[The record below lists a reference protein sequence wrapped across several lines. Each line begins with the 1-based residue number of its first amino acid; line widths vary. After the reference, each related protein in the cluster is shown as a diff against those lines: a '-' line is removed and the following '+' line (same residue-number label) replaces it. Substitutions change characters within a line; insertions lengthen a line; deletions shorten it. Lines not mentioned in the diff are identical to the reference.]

1 MSMHKL
7 LSASRLGLIAGATLA
22 LWTSACSVAPTYEKP
37 TMPMAS
43 AYKEASGQWVAV
55 DATPVRQNEKWWQLM
70 GSTELNDLVERA
82 TQDNLQIQVLLARQ
96 SSANAFV
103 KANEAAYSPQV
114 TLAGGDQQNRQSD
127 SRPLRGA
134 TQPPTYQNNFAYLN
148 ATYELDLFG
157 RIQNSVSSATAL
169 SAAAQADVQALRLV
183 VQSNIVST
191 YCIIQSLDTQIKVQ
205 TSVVELLK
213 RRETILGSRLQQ
225 GFDAPTVGY
234 RSQTQTD
241 AQVLR
246 LGELKTRR
254 AQFEHVLATLVGVA
268 PAQFSLPA
276 GDIQRIKLPSI
287 PASVPSELLVRR
299 PDILSAEKKVE
310 AANADIGVAKSAFF
324 PSLVLGALGGVQ
336 NTGNR
341 WLFSAPDRF
350 WTVGPTLFATV
361 FDGGRRDALVD
372 QAVARN
378 QETIAAYKA
387 TVINSFKEVE
397 DLLAELNNLK
407 ATTQNVQRSSIASA
421 KNDKVAQAQFQ
432 LGASSWLDTI
442 DPAIQKA
449 QAEILLIDHQTQ
461 LLVQTSAL
469 IKALGGYWQ

>member
-1 MSMHKL
+1 MQKL
-7 LSASRLGLIAGATLA
+7 PASRLGLITGATLA
-22 LWTSACSVAPTYEKP
+22 LWTSACSVAPAYDKP
-37 TMPMAS
+37 TLPMAA

-55 DATPVRQNEKWWQLM
+55 DATRARQNEKWWYLL
-70 GSTELNDLVERA
+70 GSTELNDLVDRA
-82 TQDNLQIQVLLARQ
+82 TQDNLQIQALLARQ
-96 SSANAFV
+96 NSANAFV

-114 TLAGGDQQNRQSD
+114 IIAGGDQQNRQSD

-205 TSVVELLK
+205 SSVVELLK

-241 AQVLR
+241 AQMLR

-268 PAQFSLPA
+268 PAQFSLPV
-276 GDIQRIKLPSI
+276 GDIQRVKLPAI
-287 PASVPSELLVRR
+287 PASVPSDLLVRR

-324 PSLVLGALGGVQ
+324 PSLMLGALGGVQ

-341 WLFSAPDRF
+341 WLFNAPDRF

-397 DLLAELNNLK
+397 DLLADLNNLK
-407 ATTQNVQRSSIASA
+407 ASTQNVQRSWIASA

-432 LGASSWLDTI
+432 VGASSGLDTI

-449 QAEILLIDHQTQ
+449 QAELLLIDHQTQ
-461 LLVQTSAL
+461 MLVQTSAL